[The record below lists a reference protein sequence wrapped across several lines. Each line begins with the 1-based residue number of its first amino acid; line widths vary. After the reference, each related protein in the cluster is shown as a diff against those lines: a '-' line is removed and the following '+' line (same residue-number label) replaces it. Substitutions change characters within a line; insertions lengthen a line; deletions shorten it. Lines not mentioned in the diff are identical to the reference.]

1 MLFARTTSL
10 LTILRP
16 ASDCFAR
23 MLCLYDLQRP
33 PASLSRS
40 LSLSLSFP
48 QCSPQMA
55 YGPGF
60 VFAQLYPG
68 LWGKTGQE
76 TAVWIHDKK
85 KSPEF
90 PLQGSKQVET
100 FPLEFS
106 STLSFVPGL
115 FFPSIPLTR
124 IGLPVGLRQIWEPVG
139 WEGAKP
145 GLPYIESPFPR
156 IVYWCF

>member
-115 FFPSIPLTR
+115 FFPFNPAHADRASRRIAADLGTCRMGRSQTR
-124 IGLPVGLRQIWEPVG
+124 SAIHRV
-139 WEGAKP
+139 
-145 GLPYIESPFPR
+145 SFS
-156 IVYWCF
+156 